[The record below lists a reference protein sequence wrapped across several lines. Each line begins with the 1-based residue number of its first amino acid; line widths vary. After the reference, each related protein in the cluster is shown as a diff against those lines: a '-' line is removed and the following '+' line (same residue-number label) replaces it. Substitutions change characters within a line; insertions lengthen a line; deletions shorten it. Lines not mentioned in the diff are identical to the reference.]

1 MNNPSD
7 SLKQVE
13 SYAFTLAVLDSMED
27 MIVVVGGNG
36 TVINA
41 NDAWKRFAQDHGA
54 SSPVTRAVGMKYEDL
69 CWWAGGDHSADVP
82 VIVEALKSVFDG
94 RQSSFSI
101 EYPFESFGRKRWF
114 LLKISPLNIA
124 GGVAIISHTDITGRR
139 HAEGALRESEERYRR
154 LVSIMPAA
162 VYTCDAEGLITFFN
176 QRAAEIW
183 GREPRLRDPQ
193 DRYCGSFR
201 LYRPNMRPLKYE
213 QYPMAEAVLTGKYA
227 RDREIL
233 IERPDGKYLNASVNI
248 DPLYNE
254 HGQLAGAINV
264 FRDIT
269 EQKQLWEENRRHQ
282 EKLEERIVER
292 TKKLRALNKTL
303 MSEIEERKRIEAELE
318 EVRRRLM
325 DRVETE
331 RLRIARELHDNT
343 IQDLYGL
350 IYYIASLRDPDKS
363 GKEWDEESVN
373 IIQELIRINETLRLT
388 MSNLRPPTLSPFGL
402 EKSIQEHAENI
413 GRIHPDLTI
422 SLELDQDLQT
432 LSEPARVSLFRIYQ
446 VAINN
451 VIRHAEANKVD
462 IRFYFEENQA
472 CLEIQDNGKGFQ
484 LPERWVE
491 FARQGFL
498 GLVGAFERAESAGG
512 NLTVESELGMGA
524 LVRAVIPVV

>member
-13 SYAFTLAVLDSMED
+13 SQAFTLAVLDSMED
-27 MIVVVGGNG
+27 MIVVVDSNG

-41 NDAWKRFAQDHGA
+41 NDAWKQFTQAHGA
-54 SSPVTRAVGMKYEDL
+54 SSPVIRAVGMKYEDL
-69 CWWAGGDHSADVP
+69 CWWAVGDRSADVR
-82 VIVEALKSVFDG
+82 VIVEALKSIFDG

-101 EYPFESFGRKRWF
+101 EYLFESFGHKSWF
-114 LLKISPLNIA
+114 LLKISPLKIA

-139 HAEGALRESEERYRR
+139 QAEGALRESEERY
-154 LVSIMPAA
+154 
-162 VYTCDAEGLITFFN
+162 
-176 QRAAEIW
+176 Q
-183 GREPRLRDPQ
+183 
-193 DRYCGSFR
+193 
-201 LYRPNMRPLKYE
+201 
-213 QYPMAEAVLTGKYA
+213 
-227 RDREIL
+227 
-233 IERPDGKYLNASVNI
+233 
-248 DPLYNE
+248 
-254 HGQLAGAINV
+254 
-264 FRDIT
+264 
-269 EQKQLWEENRRHQ
+269 RHQ

-303 MSEIEERKRIEAELE
+303 MSEVEERKRIEAELE
-318 EVRRRLM
+318 EIRRRLM

-331 RLRIARELHDNT
+331 RLRIARELHDHT

-350 IYYIASLRDPDKS
+350 IYYIAGQRDPEKT

-373 IIQELIRINETLRLT
+373 IIQEINRINETLRLI

-413 GRIHPDLTI
+413 GWIHPDLSI

-446 VAINN
+446 IAINN
-451 VIRHAEANKVD
+451 VIRHAEANKVE

-491 FARQGFL
+491 FARQGNL

-512 NLTVESELGMGA
+512 NLTVESGPRMGTQ
-524 LVRAVIPVV
+524 VRAVIPIV